1 MSTKMRHCVFHV
13 FQNPLNKG
21 LPVFFKESTSVIPL
35 YIKNSHFKGK
45 IK

>member
-1 MSTKMRHCVFHV
+1 MNTKMRHCVFHV
-13 FQNPLNKG
+13 FQNPLFKG
-21 LPVFFKESTSVIPL
+21 FPVFFKDSTFAIPL